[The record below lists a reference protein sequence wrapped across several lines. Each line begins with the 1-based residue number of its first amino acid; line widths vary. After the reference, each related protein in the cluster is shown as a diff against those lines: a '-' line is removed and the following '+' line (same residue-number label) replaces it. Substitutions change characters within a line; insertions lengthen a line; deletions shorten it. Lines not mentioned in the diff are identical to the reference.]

1 MKALFRKFSYLHL
14 VQHEPGHPRITP
26 LRPGLFTSRCAHSAS
41 TGVPRVVEA
50 LEARCGIF
58 TKASCAW
65 MRIGVA
71 KGDDGWAST
80 WIVQRIGVIRLTSK
94 RGREGLALV
103 HAASHFGVLP
113 STRSAMSGG
122 LTTPSERWPSDSVS
136 RSQPTSS
143 CRPPPCQF
151 HLLSASATCSML
163 SSVWLLSHGRGVRQ
177 HPQPQRSARP
187 ISALF

>member
-1 MKALFRKFSYLHL
+1 MNRGIRGLPHC
-14 VQHEPGHPRITP
+14 
-26 LRPGLFTSRCAHSAS
+26 RPGLFMSRCAHSAS

-50 LEARCGIF
+50 LEVRCGIF

-65 MRIGVA
+65 MQIGVA

-94 RGREGLALV
+94 RGREAWRRCCSGAAND
-103 HAASHFGVLP
+103 AASHFGVLP

-136 RSQPTSS
+136 KSQPTSS
-143 CRPPPCQF
+143 CRPPP
-151 HLLSASATCSML
+151 
-163 SSVWLLSHGRGVRQ
+163 
-177 HPQPQRSARP
+177 
-187 ISALF
+187 